1 MNIIDKN
8 FMELVNEIKSLDEKE
23 MYYRIRKN
31 FDNVPDE
38 IKINCANFF
47 NQFNYW
53 GILDMNNNN
62 YEEIRLKQEELYNHI
77 NDFAWLYGHLKDY
90 RSKKTLYSILNNWYR
105 YDFKTTSETKEY
117 MFDDYFDLDLV
128 KCSNDE
134 VIVDLGAYTG
144 DTIVSYIKNYGINS
158 YKKIYCYEITE
169 DTFKE
174 LENNLKD
181 YENIDLRLKGVSD
194 EEGYMSVS
202 NNSQSYSANT
212 LTTDGEK
219 NVEITTLDLDI
230 NEPISM
236 IIADIEGFEKKA
248 IEGAKNHIK
257 NDHPKLLI
265 SVYHSNED
273 LWKIPKM
280 IYEINND
287 YNFYLRY
294 NSSPLYP
301 TEITLIAI

>member
-31 FDNVPDE
+31 FDNVPND
-38 IKINCANFF
+38 IKINCSKFF

-53 GILDMNNNN
+53 GILDIDNDN

-77 NDFAWLYGHLKDY
+77 DDFVWVYEHLKDY
-90 RSKKTLYSILNNWYR
+90 RSKKTLYSILNNWYK
-105 YDFKTTSETKEY
+105 YDFKTTSETKEN

-128 KCSNDE
+128 KCSSDE
-134 VIVDLGAYTG
+134 IIVDLGAYTG
-144 DTIVSYIKNYGINS
+144 DTILSYIKNYGINS

-169 DTFKE
+169 DIFRE

-181 YENIDLRLKGVSD
+181 LKNIDLRLKGISD
-194 EEGYMSVS
+194 KEGNMSIS
-202 NNSQSYSANT
+202 NNIQSYSANT
-212 LTTDGEK
+212 LIDGEENNIK
-219 NVEITTLDLDI
+219 VTTLDLDI

-280 IYEINND
+280 IYEINNN